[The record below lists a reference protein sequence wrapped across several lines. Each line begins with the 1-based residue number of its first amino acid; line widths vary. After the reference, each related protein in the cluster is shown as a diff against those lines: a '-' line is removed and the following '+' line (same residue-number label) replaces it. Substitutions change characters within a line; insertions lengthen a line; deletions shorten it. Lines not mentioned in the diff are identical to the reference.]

1 MLCSPRLS
9 FTRWSPL
16 DPAPSHSGTSNVLF
30 PRLEISRPS
39 QLKSPAPRATT
50 ALWMPRD
57 TTSFATHSQSS
68 QATFFCSDIPLGFMG
83 HQCLGAQV
91 LQFTIAVVNKDDVGR
106 LEVPATKNRA
116 PWHHAAAWDKASTCL
131 SLKPALPTQFQPFSL
146 LKKMLCSA
154 CLLNNCFLECDIYS
168 VPVH

>member
-1 MLCSPRLS
+1 MC
-9 FTRWSPL
+9 WSPL

-39 QLKSPAPRATT
+39 ELKSPAPKVTT
-50 ALWMPRD
+50 ALWIPRV

-68 QATFFCSDIPLGFMG
+68 PDTFFCSDIPLSFVG
-83 HQCLGAQV
+83 HQCLGAHI
-91 LQFTIAVVNKDDVGR
+91 LQFTVATVNKDDVGR

-116 PWHHAAAWDKASTCL
+116 PWYHAAAWDRASTCL
-131 SLKPALPTQFQPFSL
+131 SLKPALPTQFQHFPL

-154 CLLNNCFLECDIYS
+154 CLLNTCFLEHGIYS
-168 VPVH
+168 VSVY